1 MILCLTLLEVVI
13 AIPQEKQDGNM
24 RTRIKFRIDIQE
36 FIQRSNAE
44 YERKKEIRREE
55 YERKRKVFG
64 DAIQVIIKEKKVPYN
79 EAKKLLTAKLSFD
92 IMRRR
97 MQMVS

>member
-13 AIPQEKQDGNM
+13 AILQEKQDGNM
-24 RTRIKFRIDIQE
+24 RTRIKFKIDVQE
-36 FIQRSNAE
+36 FVQRSNAE
-44 YERKKEIRREE
+44 YERRRE
-55 YERKRKVFG
+55 VFG
-64 DAIQVIIKEKKVPYN
+64 NAIQVIIKEKKVPYN
-79 EAKKLLTAKLSFD
+79 EAKRLLTAKLSFD

>member
-1 MILCLTLLEVVI
+1 VVI
-13 AIPQEKQDGNM
+13 AILQEKQDGNM
-24 RTRIKFRIDIQE
+24 RTRIKFKIDVQE
-36 FIQRSNAE
+36 FVQRSNAE
-44 YERKKEIRREE
+44 YERRRE
-55 YERKRKVFG
+55 VFG
-64 DAIQVIIKEKKVPYN
+64 NAIQVIIKEKKVPYK